1 MNQLA
6 LFLCFYILSFAFSA
20 PSQPNEEKLSY
31 VLMVK
36 FSTKRDVDAQALDK
50 EFSPPPVESG
60 RKREAGE
67 PLTEG
72 NFTLPYIR
80 PIEFGKKREPTK
92 ILTEGNFTLPYI
104 GLLNLEEE
112 GTYKNFNGEQFYA
125 SLHTVNRIWKK
136 EELRRAF

>member
-92 ILTEGNFTLPYI
+92 ILTENNFTLPYI
-104 GLLNLEEE
+104 PSIEFGRKRNSGERFEE
-112 GTYKNFNGEQFYA
+112 KLR
-125 SLHTVNRIWKK
+125 SLRFKK
-136 EELRRAF
+136 GSKAKH